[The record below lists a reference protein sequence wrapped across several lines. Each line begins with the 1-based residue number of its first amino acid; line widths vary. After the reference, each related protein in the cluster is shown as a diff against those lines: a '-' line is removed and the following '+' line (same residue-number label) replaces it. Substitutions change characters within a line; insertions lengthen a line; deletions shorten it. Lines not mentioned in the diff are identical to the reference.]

1 MQEQDAADNP
11 EGATAREGAG
21 CASEAAFGD
30 DKGGSQAHIVAEIA
44 GCSDSANSKCRGE
57 VSGIA

>member
-30 DKGGSQAHIVAEIA
+30 DKGGSQARIA
-44 GCSDSANSKCRGE
+44 AVLAQCL
-57 VSGIA
+57 VSQF